1 MDPCETGRR
10 KDSGMKKRNRKESDL
25 KAAVSAA
32 KAARHNALCRKRA
45 AGDPRNPF
53 MAKAGMELE
62 FYQADRNVRAC
73 ALILKLL
80 EKETDREAWR
90 KAQPARKRIKR
101 FLGQGL
107 CLLIGTGLAALSA
120 MGFAAAFTL
129 LRFPSPVIQAAAV
142 IGVSAA
148 LVRAVSRK

>member
-1 MDPCETGRR
+1 
-10 KDSGMKKRNRKESDL
+10 MKKQSRKENDF
-25 KAAVSAA
+25 KTAVSAA
-32 KAARHNALCRKRA
+32 KAARHNALCQKRA

-53 MAKAGMELE
+53 MAKAGRELE
-62 FYQADRNVRAC
+62 FYQADRNARAC
-73 ALILKLL
+73 DLILKLL
-80 EKETDREAWR
+80 EKEAEREAWR
-90 KAQPARKRIKR
+90 KAQPARKRLQQV
-101 FLGQGL
+101 LGQGV
-107 CLLIGTGLAALSA
+107 CLFLGTGLAALSA